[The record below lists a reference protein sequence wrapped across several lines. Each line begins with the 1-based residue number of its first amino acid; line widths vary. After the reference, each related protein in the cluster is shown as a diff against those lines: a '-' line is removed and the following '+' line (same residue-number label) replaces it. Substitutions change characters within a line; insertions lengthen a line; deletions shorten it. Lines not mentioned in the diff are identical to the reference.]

1 MIAGGD
7 IADLVERIDAS
18 TLRVRAPTPIILL
31 CGGRID
37 IKAKPASLRE
47 AYTQIYERPGLKSY
61 STVTPE
67 EFRIFAPDGPY
78 KDWLSFEREFAQ
90 IVDLVVLF
98 SESSG
103 SVAELGAF
111 SVVEEIASRL
121 LVVIDD
127 ENYGDP
133 SFIKLGP
140 LLFLQEN
147 HGKSA
152 VCVLNRKDLNI
163 TSRRDLK
170 ISGHKDLSS
179 SNISGVSDV
188 NLDRLAEALIPAIEK
203 RKAEYKEHTTFNP
216 TRAGHLIKLIVG
228 LIQHYGALTEEE
240 IDILL
245 YVMDVTVPFP
255 KIADYLSC
263 AINAGWIVRDK
274 RGINEYYC
282 ALPDMEEAVSYRL
295 RKDLSPEEKDRD
307 RWRASVIEYWKNKE
321 PVRFSSIQSALKS
334 ALL

>member
-1 MIAGGD
+1 VIAGGD
-7 IADLVERIDAS
+7 IADLVERIDVS

-31 CGGRID
+31 CGRRID
-37 IKAKPASLRE
+37 VTEVKPGSLRD
-47 AYTQIYERPGLKSY
+47 AYTRIYERPGLKSY

-67 EFRIFAPDGPY
+67 DFRIFAPDGPY

-98 SESSG
+98 SESYG

-111 SVVEEIASRL
+111 SVVEEIATRL

-127 ENYGDP
+127 KNYGDP

-140 LLFLQEN
+140 IRFLEEN
-147 HGKSA
+147 HGNSA

-163 TSRRDLK
+163 
-170 ISGHKDLSS
+170 G
-179 SNISGVSDV
+179 NIDSVSEV
-188 NLDRLAEALIPAIEK
+188 NLDRLAEALIPAIKK

-216 TRAGHLIKLIVG
+216 GRTGHIIKLIVG

-240 IDILL
+240 IDTLL
-245 YVMDVTVPFP
+245 YVMDLKVPFY

-263 AINAGWIVRDK
+263 AINAGWIVKDK

-282 ALPDMEEAVSYRL
+282 ALPDMEEAVTYRL
-295 RKDLSPEEKDRD
+295 RKDLPPEEKDRN
-307 RWRASVIEYWKNKE
+307 RWRAKVIEYWKNEE
-321 PVRFSSIQSALKS
+321 PVRFSSIQAALRS
-334 ALL
+334 VL

>member
-7 IADLVERIDAS
+7 IADLVERFDAS

-31 CGGRID
+31 CGGQID
-37 IKAKPASLRE
+37 VKTAKPNSLRD
-47 AYTQIYERPGLKSY
+47 AYTQIYGRPGLKSY

-67 EFRIFAPDGPY
+67 DFRIFAPDGPY

-98 SESSG
+98 SESYG

-111 SVVEEIASRL
+111 SVVEEIATRL

-127 ENYGDP
+127 KNYSDP

-147 HGKSA
+147 HGKST
-152 VCVLNRKDLNI
+152 VCVLNRQDLNI
-163 TSRRDLK
+163 N
-170 ISGHKDLSS
+170 
-179 SNISGVSDV
+179 NINSVADVS
-188 NLDRLAEALIPAIEK
+188 LDRLAEALIPAIEK
-203 RKAEYKEHTTFNP
+203 RKAEYREHTTFNP
-216 TRAGHLIKLIVG
+216 ERAGHVIKLIVG
-228 LIQHYGALTEEE
+228 LIQHYGALTEDE

-245 YVMDVTVPFP
+245 YVMDLKVPFY

-263 AINAGWIVRDK
+263 AINACWIVRDK
-274 RGINEYYC
+274 RGISEYYC
-282 ALPDMEEAVSYRL
+282 ALPDMEEAVTYRL
-295 RKDLSPEEKDRD
+295 RKDLPPDEKDRA
-307 RWRASVIEYWKNKE
+307 RWRARVIEYWKNKE
-321 PVRFSSIQSALKS
+321 PVRFSSIQTALKS
-334 ALL
+334 AL

>member
-1 MIAGGD
+1 VLAGGD
-7 IADLVERIDAS
+7 IADLVERIDVS

-37 IKAKPASLRE
+37 VKTPKPDSLRE
-47 AYTQIYERPGLKSY
+47 AYTQIYGRPGLKLY

-67 EFRIFAPDGPY
+67 DFRIFAPDGPY

-98 SESSG
+98 SESYG

-111 SVVEEIASRL
+111 SVVEEIATRL

-127 ENYGDP
+127 KNYSDP

-163 TSRRDLK
+163 
-170 ISGHKDLSS
+170 
-179 SNISGVSDV
+179 SNISSVSDV

-216 TRAGHLIKLIVG
+216 GRAGHIIKLIVG
-228 LIQHYGALTEEE
+228 LIQHYGALTEDE
-240 IDILL
+240 IDALL
-245 YVMDVTVPFP
+245 YVMDLTVPFH

-263 AINAGWIVRDK
+263 AINACWIVKDK

-282 ALPDMEEAVSYRL
+282 ALPDMEEAVTYRL
-295 RKDLSPEEKDRD
+295 RKDLAPEEKDRD
-307 RWRASVIEYWKNKE
+307 RWRARVIEYWRNKE
-321 PVRFSSIQSALKS
+321 PVRFSSIQAALKS
-334 ALL
+334 AMR